1 MDKFTSNF
9 HEEIGNRIVTQFPLV
24 IQKIL
29 QDDWGIKVS
38 GVRQLR
44 EGEDEIVVLNLRL
57 PDIQLM
63 ERFNVE
69 WGLRFN
75 DLLLYFHQQKILTVH
90 VLFICVED
98 HPYSYSW
105 MPLSGIREAILCKEN
120 QQ

>member
-1 MDKFTSNF
+1 MDKFTSSF
-9 HEEIGNRIVTQFPLV
+9 PEEIGDRIVARFPLV
-24 IQKIL
+24 IQKFL
-29 QDDWGIKVS
+29 RDDWGIKVS

-44 EGEDEIVVLNLRL
+44 EGEDEIVGLILRL

-75 DLLLYFHQQKILTVH
+75 DLLLYFHQQKILTVQ
-90 VLFICVED
+90 VLFICAED

-105 MPLSGIREAILCKEN
+105 MPLTDIREAILCKEN

>member
-1 MDKFTSNF
+1 
-9 HEEIGNRIVTQFPLV
+9 V

-90 VLFICVED
+90 VLSSVSKTTPIVIHGC
-98 HPYSYSW
+98 
-105 MPLSGIREAILCKEN
+105 R
-120 QQ
+120 

>member
-1 MDKFTSNF
+1 MDKFTSSF
-9 HEEIGNRIVTQFPLV
+9 HEEIGDRIVAWFPLV
-24 IQKIL
+24 IQNFL
-29 QDDWGIKVS
+29 RDDWGIKVS

-44 EGEDEIVVLNLRL
+44 GEDEIVGLILRL

-75 DLLLYFHQQKILTVH
+75 DLLLYFHQQKILTVQ
-90 VLFICVED
+90 VLFICAED

-105 MPLSGIREAILCKEN
+105 MPLTDIREAILCKEN